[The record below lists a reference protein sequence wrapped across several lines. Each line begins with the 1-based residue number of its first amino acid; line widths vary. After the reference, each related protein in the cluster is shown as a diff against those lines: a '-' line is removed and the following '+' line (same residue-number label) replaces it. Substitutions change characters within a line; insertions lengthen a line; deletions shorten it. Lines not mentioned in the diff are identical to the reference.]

1 MKKEKSKYAL
11 NKARANKVNAY
22 GEEGEEKSS
31 CDKAL
36 LSRWGIAAFM
46 QTHLA

>member
-1 MKKEKSKYAL
+1 MKKEKSKYTL
-11 NKARANKVNAY
+11 NKARANKVNTY

-31 CDKAL
+31 CDKTL